1 MLTIRVAW
9 CTSLFFQ
16 FVTQQQE
23 FQDTHLHYDSMPSTR
38 SGGVV
43 ASFKKRFLQSVKKT
57 THGVLG
63 RNRSA
68 DAAASYAKPR
78 NLNPVIPNEFAR
90 AGSIAEVSTSGD
102 KMEDEDQVPTISTP
116 LPPSKSA
123 VVEKPSPSS
132 VQEWYS
138 QTPSP
143 TPGLQ
148 LEAPDVTAV
157 PLGTPLQFEGED
169 ERYYTDGPVR
179 LIAATDATRS
189 CAALLM
195 NLDLSKKIQAAIRC
209 ERDFERHG
217 RKTMTEQEGLID
229 FVAQL
234 RIDIEERERHLSAL
248 EQDPDVEHGSMDVT
262 SETKQCQ
269 EQLDDL
275 RILLQEAEARQS
287 SLETSLQTQAQE
299 LRHRQAQVSAYLE
312 EAFVNAQLLSPA
324 DDCPDSPSE
333 SSQIDQEVS
342 DLCLRMHK
350 PSGASTASPPNPTAS
365 QEKQQA
371 LETACYNAYD
381 RLNSARQTF
390 SDRNRLREEER
401 LLNEIAAENDQPT
414 TDSTREALD
423 VRWVKR
429 FQEMTRE
436 LIEAEEG
443 LAQASARAAE
453 ESVEIQLGDE
463 ALSSGFGD
471 DGEGYAESVEREM
484 VKSAPTELVLGWM
497 TGVLEDDQMAEDQ
510 QHVADEWEAD
520 EVEFGD
526 AASAYAIGKEKSKI
540 ERWRTM
546 CKP

>member
-1 MLTIRVAW
+1 M
-9 CTSLFFQ
+9 
-16 FVTQQQE
+16 
-23 FQDTHLHYDSMPSTR
+23 
-38 SGGVV
+38 
-43 ASFKKRFLQSVKKT
+43 ASFRKRFLQSVKKT

-68 DAAASYAKPR
+68 DTAESYAKPR
-78 NLNPVIPNEFAR
+78 NLNPVIPNES
-90 AGSIAEVSTSGD
+90 AGAKSIAEVRTSGD
-102 KMEDEDQVPTISTP
+102 KIEDQVPTTSAS

-123 VVEKPSPSS
+123 VVEKPSPS
-132 VQEWYS
+132 VQERYF

-143 TPGLQ
+143 TPGLR
-148 LEAPDVTAV
+148 LEATDVTAV

-179 LIAATDATRS
+179 LIAATDSTRS

-209 ERDFERHG
+209 EREFERHA

-234 RIDIEERERHLSAL
+234 RIDIGERERHLSAL
-248 EQDPDVEHGSMDVT
+248 EQDPDVEHSSMDVT
-262 SETKQCQ
+262 SETKQYQ
-269 EQLDDL
+269 EQLDKL
-275 RILLQEAEARQS
+275 RFLLQEAEARQS
-287 SLETSLQTQAQE
+287 SLEATLQTQAQE
-299 LRHRQAQVSAYLE
+299 LRRRQAQVSAYLE

-324 DDCPDSPSE
+324 GDRPDSPSE

-342 DLCLRMHK
+342 DLCERMHK
-350 PSGASTASPPNPTAS
+350 PCGASTASPPNLTAS
-365 QEKQQA
+365 QEKQQV

-390 SDRNRLREEER
+390 DDRDRLREEER
-401 LLNEIAAENDQPT
+401 LLDEFAAKNDQPT
-414 TDSTREALD
+414 TDSTPEAFD
-423 VRWVKR
+423 VRWVKQ

-453 ESVEIQLGDE
+453 EGLEVQLGDE

-484 VKSAPTELVLGWM
+484 VESAPTELVLGWI
-497 TGVLEDDQMAEDQ
+497 TGVLGDDQTAEDQ
-510 QHVADEWEAD
+510 QQVADEWEAD
-520 EVEFGD
+520 EVEFGN

-540 ERWRTM
+540 ERWRAM